1 MKITIAKTAGF
12 CMGVRRAV
20 EIALDQANSTGERIY
35 TYGPLI
41 HNPQVLSLLKEKGI
55 PVIDTIPEKGSGIV
69 LIRAHGVPPESILKL
84 KQAGFKTVDA
94 TCPRVIK
101 VQRIIRR
108 YARDGYRSIII
119 GDKNHPEVIGLN
131 GYAEE
136 KGFVVDSMEAL
147 DALPD
152 FDKAIIVAQ
161 TTQNIH
167 FFDRVKT
174 WAELNHPHYLV
185 FETICDSTEKR
196 QNEVLRL
203 AEDSDAVVI
212 VGGKNSG
219 NTQRLAEL
227 ADQAGKLAFHIES
240 EEELDLSKLEK
251 AQSITISAGASTPNW
266 VINRVYKYLESH
278 LSGNKKPFRKRLY
291 DCQQFLLRTNVYLAL
306 GAGSLCY
313 ACSKLQGVT
322 YDLVPAM
329 IAMMYV
335 LSMHIFHHLTAIQ
348 AAVYNEPSRAEF
360 YNRHKTSLS
369 VFAILVGTAGLTL
382 VLLMGM
388 LPYVIL
394 LIMSLMGLSYNLKII
409 PHVFGKQKFN
419 KISDIPGS
427 KTVLISVAWG
437 IVTALL
443 PVLSTQESFRLS
455 TLPAFLLATGMVFS
469 RTVFYDI
476 LDMQGDRIVGQRTL
490 PLLLGDKKTI
500 RLLKRILVALMVIL
514 PLSSALHLV
523 SSLGYFLCLFP
534 VMMMMLLTTYER
546 GSIAYG
552 FRLEFLIESMLILT
566 GIIALFWNFGCW
578 LLS

>member
-1 MKITIAKTAGF
+1 MKISIAKTAGF

-20 EIALDQANSTGERIY
+20 EIALDQANASGERIY

-41 HNPQVLSLLKEKGI
+41 HNPQVLSLLEEKGI
-55 PVIDTIPEKGSGIV
+55 PVLDTIPEKGSGTV
-69 LIRAHGVPPESILKL
+69 LIRAHGVPPESIEKL

-131 GYAEE
+131 GYAEGN
-136 KGFVVDSMEAL
+136 GFVVDSMEAL
-147 DALPD
+147 ESLPA
-152 FDKAIIVAQ
+152 FEKAIIVAQ
-161 TTQNIH
+161 TTQNMQ
-167 FFDRVKT
+167 FYDRVKT
-174 WAELNHPHYLV
+174 WSENNHPHYLV
-185 FETICDSTEKR
+185 FDTICDSTEKR
-196 QNEVLRL
+196 QTEVLRL
-203 AEDSDAVVI
+203 AEDSDAVII

-227 ADQAGKLAFHIES
+227 AVQAGKMAFHIES
-240 EEELDLSKLEK
+240 EAELDLSKLK
-251 AQSITISAGASTPNW
+251 NAQSITISAGASTPNW
-266 VINRVYKYLESH
+266 VINRVYKYLESR
-278 LSGNKKPFRKRLY
+278 LSGNSHPLRKKLY
-291 DCQQFLLRTNVYLAL
+291 DGQQFLLRTNVYLAL
-306 GAGSLCY
+306 GAGSLSY

-335 LSMHIFHHLTAIQ
+335 LSMHIFHHLTAIH
-348 AAVYNEPSRAEF
+348 AATYNEPSRADF

-382 VLLMGM
+382 VLLMGI

-394 LIMSLMGLSYNLKII
+394 LVMSLMGLSYNLSII
-409 PHVFGKQKFN
+409 PRVFGKEKFN

-427 KTVLISVAWG
+427 KTVLIAVAWG

-443 PVLSTQESFRLS
+443 PILSTQESFRLS

-490 PLLLGDKKTI
+490 PLLLGAKKTI
-500 RLLKRILVALMVIL
+500 QLLRRILIGLMVIL

-523 SSLGYFLCLFP
+523 SSLGYFLSLFP
-534 VMMMMLLTTYER
+534 VMMLMLLKSYEK
-546 GSIAYG
+546 GSLVYG
-552 FRLEFLIESMLILT
+552 TRLEFLIESMLVLT
-566 GIIALFWNFGCW
+566 GIIALFWSVGSRF
-578 LLS
+578 LS